1 MATIPEEYAD
11 FDFGFSAVD
20 DEEYKAKT
28 TEVEKKIV
36 EVEAKS
42 ESLSNLEKKIDS
54 AINEINYKKEYLEEK
69 YNEDMKKV
77 EKLILP
83 LLYNLSLFNSD
94 SKSFCSFFSNSGF
107 SSLHFKY
114 SLYFLSNEST
124 IFPSISIAFSL

>member
-1 MATIPEEYAD
+1 MATIPEEYED

-42 ESLSNLEKKIDS
+42 ESLTNLEKKIDS

-69 YNEDMKKV
+69 YVEDMLKV

-83 LLYNLSLFNSD
+83 LLYNLMKNPD
-94 SKSFCSFFSNSGF
+94 KDYIYWP
-107 SSLHFKY
+107 KRD
-114 SLYFLSNEST
+114 EIIT
-124 IFPSISIAFSL
+124 KQIEKIKDITRDIQVD